1 MKRMIF
7 SVIAAAALAVSSVGA
22 VAAAPPAQ
30 ASCVAHLTRGEMG
43 PPGSA
48 QREVKFERFGTL
60 VSQVARAP
68 GSSYEE
74 CLDAFLEIFFPES
87 P

>member
-1 MKRMIF
+1 MKRMVF
-7 SVIAAAALAVSSVGA
+7 SVIAATALAVSSVGA

-30 ASCVAHLTRGEMG
+30 AGCIAHLTRGELG
-43 PPGSA
+43 PPGLA
-48 QREVKFERFGTL
+48 QAELKFERFGTL

-74 CLDAFLEIFFPES
+74 CLDAFVEIFFP
-87 P
+87 